1 MALYDS
7 KITIFNYDVK
17 TQEFKSELITK
28 VECQKWYEINEEV
41 GYNEDSDSMLVII
54 KFFINSDIKTTDNG
68 KKFCYPQEYQDLENK
83 AGFFTFNTYVFVTTI
98 LSIVFVMFAAN
109 IIFIVYDV
117 NKESTFTNVK
127 MWYDYIKES
136 IDEKKVKFILI
147 GISRMF
153 LFTFTNEQV
162 IEDNCSPGV
171 KVFP

>member
-83 AGFFTFNTYVFVTTI
+83 AGFFTFNTYKDF
-98 LSIVFVMFAAN
+98 FA
-109 IIFIVYDV
+109 IGD
-117 NKESTFTNVK
+117 FTN
-127 MWYDYIKES
+127 YDFTTLEKFKNEYPDMVFTIKRFNEYTS
-136 IDEKKVKFILI
+136 VLPHWELFSYKIN
-147 GISRMF
+147 SRY
-153 LFTFTNEQV
+153 
-162 IEDNCSPGV
+162 
-171 KVFP
+171 